1 MKTEVTKVLNTLI
14 FSMLF
19 ITGSPV
25 LFNNYSIDNSLLF
38 SKLEVL
44 SCFLETKSLQMHK
57 ISKTKCDD
65 AVKKLLY
72 QVISFCD

>member
-1 MKTEVTKVLNTLI
+1 
-14 FSMLF
+14 MLF

-65 AVKKLLY
+65 AVKKLY